1 MRVPA
6 IRTTNA
12 EGEERIVEDN
22 TEKEQIF
29 RSAFFPPPPDTPNVP
44 TDPRYPQSKW
54 VFATPTDRQIL
65 QAIRH
70 LKNGK
75 VTRTGTIPNDAFKAV
90 SNLVVPYLG
99 PIYRATF
106 TLAVYPEDWSKTETI
121 ILKKPSKP
129 DYRDANAWRPITLSN
144 GHGRLLNSVVA
155 DEITKRAELLGL
167 LPAMQFG

>member
-6 IRTTNA
+6 LRVINPK
-12 EGEERIVEDN
+12 GGERIVEDN

-29 RSAFFPPPPDTPNVP
+29 RDAFFPPPPDTPNIP
-44 TDPRYPQSKW
+44 PDPQYPQSKW
-54 VFATPTDRQIL
+54 DFSPPTNRQIQ
-65 QAIRH
+65 QAIRR

-75 VTRTGTIPNDAFKAV
+75 ATRTGTIPNDVFKAIGD
-90 SNLVVPYLG
+90 LAVPYLG

-106 TLAVYPEDWSKTETI
+106 TLGVYPEDWSKTETI
-121 ILKKPSKP
+121 VLKKPGKP

-144 GHGRLLNSVVA
+144 GHGRLLNSIIA
-155 DEITKRAELLGL
+155 EEITKRAELLGL